1 MRVMSWVHLI
11 YGWLLMVMSVIRTC
25 HNKMHC
31 TSNRPY
37 KASVNTTFKFGI
49 VCRVDVLDNQGSSSF
64 NFDSSFVRWRNI
76 MMFLDTTAVVKNHS
90 DKCTIYQN
98 TVENAPNLIMWISVV
113 PHQFGITTIF
123 KVAWIRRL
131 LGETHI
137 HTP

>member
-1 MRVMSWVHLI
+1 
-11 YGWLLMVMSVIRTC
+11 
-25 HNKMHC
+25 
-31 TSNRPY
+31 
-37 KASVNTTFKFGI
+37 
-49 VCRVDVLDNQGSSSF
+49 
-64 NFDSSFVRWRNI
+64 